1 MIIAIESNIDIDSA
15 DTEVL
20 SIDLQLGNT
29 RRRLRNS
36 RQPAS
41 RTRILGSI
49 NNSNIINTRRR
60 TRDNKRAVFIAIYTQ
75 LDKNAAFYT
84 TIIKSTTY

>member
-1 MIIAIESNIDIDSA
+1 MTAIEESNTDTDLV

-20 SIDLQLGNT
+20 YIELWSGNT

-49 NNSNIINTRRR
+49 DNSNIINTRRR
-60 TRDNKRAVFIAIYTQ
+60 TRDNK
-75 LDKNAAFYT
+75 
-84 TIIKSTTY
+84 